1 MLTRHLNFNSFHV
14 KSKQRFPSFKIFR
27 SFHHDYN
34 LFDQSPTSNAASFN
48 RVLLNYLSRDGAFQ
62 SLRFFK
68 KNFRWGLDGNTD
80 EFTLALAL
88 KACCGLPK
96 LGRQIHGFVISSGFF
111 SHITVSNSLMNMYCK
126 SGQLERA
133 FSVFENLHDPDIVSW
148 NTILSGFEKSENALS
163 FALRMNL
170 NGVKFDSVTYT
181 TALSFCLDIEDFLFG
196 WQLHSLALKCGLES
210 DVFVGNALVT
220 MYSRCEHLVDA
231 RKVFDEMPSRDR
243 VSWSAMITGYAQEGD
258 NGLQAI
264 LVFVQMVREGVK
276 FDNVP
281 ITGALSVCGH
291 ERNLEL
297 GKQIHCLAVKT
308 GHETHTSVGNVLI
321 STYSKCE
328 IIEDAKAVFELI
340 NDRNVISWTTMISLY
355 EEGAVSLFNK
365 MRLDGVYPNDVTFI
379 GLLHAITIRNM
390 VEQGLMVHGLCI
402 KADFVSEL
410 TVGNSLITMY
420 AKFEFMQDASRVFME
435 LPYREIISWN
445 ALISGYAQNALCQ
458 EALEAFFY
466 AIMEYKPNEYTF
478 GSVLNAISAGEDISL
493 KHGQRCHS
501 HLIKVGLNFDPIISG
516 ALLDMYAKRGSIQES
531 QRVFNETSK
540 QSQFAWTALI
550 SGYAQHGD
558 YESVIKLFEEMEKEK
573 IKPDAVIFLS
583 VLTACSRNRMVNM
596 GRQLF
601 DMMIKDHMI
610 EPEGEHYSCMV
621 DMLGRAGRLEEAE
634 EILASIPG
642 GPGISALQSLL
653 GACRTHG
660 NVEMAERIANDLMK
674 KEPLESGPYVLMSNL
689 YAQKGDWEKVA
700 EMRKE
705 MRERGVKKEIGF
717 SWVDVGNFGASN
729 LYLHGFSS
737 GDVSHPQSEEIFRM
751 AKYMGA
757 EMKFLKD
764 RARESHISVIGEL
777 TLTDLFVLDG

>member
-96 LGRQIHGFVISSGFF
+96 LGRQIHGF
-111 SHITVSNSLMNMYCK
+111 
-126 SGQLERA
+126 LERA

>member
-1 MLTRHLNFNSFHV
+1 MLTRHLNF
-14 KSKQRFPSFKIFR
+14 KSKQRFPTFNFFR
-27 SFHHDYN
+27 SFRHDHN
-34 LFDQSPTSNAASFN
+34 LFDQSPPPNAASFN
-48 RVLLNYLSRDGAFQ
+48 RVLLNYLPRDGAFQ

-68 KNFRWGLDGNTD
+68 NNFRWGLDGNAD
-80 EFTLALAL
+80 EFTLVLAL
-88 KACCGLPK
+88 KACCGFPK
-96 LGRQIHGFVISSGFF
+96 LGRQIHGFVISSGFV

-133 FSVFENLHDPDIVSW
+133 FSVFQNLHDPDIVSW

-181 TALSFCLDIEDFLFG
+181 TALSFCLDGEEFLFG
-196 WQLHSLALKCGLES
+196 WQLHTLALKCGFKG

-220 MYSRCEHLVDA
+220 MYSRWEHLVDA

-264 LVFVQMVREGVK
+264 FVFVQNG
-276 FDNVP
+276 
-281 ITGALSVCGH
+281 
-291 ERNLEL
+291 
-297 GKQIHCLAVKT
+297 IHCVAVKT

-390 VEQGLMVHGLCI
+390 VEQGLMNL
-402 KADFVSEL
+402 S
-410 TVGNSLITMY
+410 VGNSLITMY
-420 AKFEFMQDASRVFME
+420 AKFEFMQDASRVFIE

-458 EALEAFFY
+458 EALEAFLY

-501 HLIKVGLNFDPIISG
+501 HLIKVGLNVDPIISG

-540 QSQFAWTALI
+540 ESQFAWTALI

-558 YESVIKLFEEMEKEK
+558 YESVIKLFEEMEKER

-583 VLTACSRNRMVNM
+583 VLTACSRNRMVDM
-596 GRQLF
+596 GRQF
-601 DMMIKDHMI
+601 FNMMIKDHMI

-634 EILASIPG
+634 EILARIPG
-642 GPGISALQSLL
+642 GPGVSALQSLL

-700 EMRKE
+700 KVRKE
-705 MRERGVKKEIGF
+705 MRERGVMKEIGF

-764 RARESHISVIGEL
+764 RERECHISVIGEL
-777 TLTDLFVLDG
+777 NLTDLFVLDG